1 MDHFFRTAYVPGWV
15 NELEKLDPEWVKDLE
30 KGWVKDLEKLRLQMG
45 DVSRKITFKGITVA
59 KKVTIEFCEYHANKA
74 LHKCIR
80 QKTSTGNRYF
90 RSCSCIRAS

>member
-45 DVSRKITFKGITVA
+45 DVSRKITA
-59 KKVTIEFCEYHANKA
+59 
-74 LHKCIR
+74 
-80 QKTSTGNRYF
+80 
-90 RSCSCIRAS
+90 

>member
-45 DVSRKITFKGITVA
+45 DVSRKITW
-59 KKVTIEFCEYHANKA
+59 
-74 LHKCIR
+74 
-80 QKTSTGNRYF
+80 
-90 RSCSCIRAS
+90 

>member
-45 DVSRKITFKGITVA
+45 DVSRKITS
-59 KKVTIEFCEYHANKA
+59 A
-74 LHKCIR
+74 LGHSKL
-80 QKTSTGNRYF
+80 F
-90 RSCSCIRAS
+90 M

>member
-45 DVSRKITFKGITVA
+45 DVSRKITM
-59 KKVTIEFCEYHANKA
+59 
-74 LHKCIR
+74 L
-80 QKTSTGNRYF
+80 
-90 RSCSCIRAS
+90 SCSEVGSVICNTRPSFEVNSPR